1 MPPAPGGEPAPL
13 SRAANIGRYI
23 VLSLVGKGGM
33 GEVYAAYDPEL
44 DRKVAIKLLRVR
56 GSQAEADEGRSR
68 LLREAQAIAKLS
80 HPNVVV
86 VYDVGAFED
95 QVFMAMEFIDGHT
108 LSYWMHAAARRWTEV
123 LKVFAEAGRGLVA
136 AHEKGMVHRD
146 FKPDNVMLSAD
157 GQVRVMDFGLARVM
171 IGRDGPAAPPA
182 AVPSTGKRFALPV
195 GIGPLADDD
204 GDLDKTRTIGRSQS
218 PAVPERVAPAPSE
231 PASYQLTQTG
241 AMLGTPAYMSPEQFA
256 GRHSD
261 ARSDQ
266 FSFCIAL
273 YEALY
278 GERPFGGSS
287 LPTLTAS
294 VLEGRVRRPTPGS
307 DVPGWVRDIV
317 LRGLSV
323 EPDARW
329 PSMRALLAELE
340 KNGEV
345 ARRRDFDAGARTK
358 LAGVWDP
365 PVRGLPVETGARAE
379 MREAFLATGKRYA
392 EAAFDTASRIL
403 DRYAQDWVA
412 MYTDACEAT
421 HVRGEQS
428 AEVLDLRMA
437 ALYEALDSLTAL
449 TRAFRAADAE
459 VVENAVE
466 AADSL
471 PSVARCA
478 DVKVLRAVIRPP
490 EEAAIRA
497 AIDRLRVQLSE
508 VRIAC
513 SVGRFSEGLTSIQH
527 LAEVARSLGYAPV
540 LAEVLLEMGRL
551 HNERRDAAAAAAS
564 FEEALWTAELARHDE
579 VAAEA
584 AVTLVYAVGDNQQ
597 RFEAAEIWAKHAE
610 MLLRRLGGHDRL
622 WGWLYNNR
630 GAMRARQGRMVEAL
644 EDQHRA
650 VAAKERA
657 GGPESADIAL
667 SMANIA
673 LNLEQMGKPTEAAE
687 YAERSLRLVE
697 AGLGPQHP
705 RTAILLSNYAEILN
719 NLGRHLEAREMA
731 QRALDALEGEVDEA
745 GLFIIFPLMALGA
758 ALLDDGR
765 PTEALPILERVV
777 AIREAI
783 APGAALDG
791 EAHFGLARAI
801 HGSGGDRGRARALAE
816 KARAEYQQVMQL
828 PATRRVLEQI
838 DAWLAADSP
847 EHASAP

>member
-1 MPPAPGGEPAPL
+1 MPPTPGGDPSPL

-56 GSQAEADEGRSR
+56 GSQAEAVEGRTR

-95 QVFMAMEFIDGHT
+95 QVFMAMEFVDGHT

-123 LKVFAEAGRGLVA
+123 LKVFAEAGRGLAA
-136 AHEKGMVHRD
+136 AHEKDMVHRD
-146 FKPDNVMLSAD
+146 FKPDNVMLGTD
-157 GQVRVMDFGLARVM
+157 GQVRVMDFGLARLM
-171 IGRDGPAAPPA
+171 IGRDGPAAPPP
-182 AVPSTGKRFALPV
+182 AVPTTAKRFAPPV
-195 GIGPLADDD
+195 GRGSFGDDD
-204 GDLDKTRTIGRSQS
+204 ADLDATRAIGRSEA
-218 PAVPERVAPAPSE
+218 PAVPEHVH
-231 PASYQLTQTG
+231 ASDSANYQLTETG

-287 LPTLTAS
+287 LPALTAS
-294 VLEGRVRRPTPGS
+294 VLEGRVRRPSPGS
-307 DVPGWVRDIV
+307 DVPAWVRDIV
-317 LRGLSV
+317 LRGLSID
-323 EPDARW
+323 PDARW
-329 PSMRALLAELE
+329 PTMRALLAELE

-365 PVRGLPVETGARAE
+365 PVRGVPVETGTRAE

-449 TRAFRAADAE
+449 TRAFRAANGE
-459 VVENAVE
+459 VVENAVD

-471 PSVARCA
+471 PSIARCG
-478 DVKVLRAVIRPP
+478 DVKVLRSVIRPP

-497 AIDRLRVQLSE
+497 AIDRLRAQLAE

-513 SVGRFSEGLTSIQH
+513 SVGKFSEGLASIQH

-551 HNERRDAAAAAAS
+551 HNERRDAAAAASS
-564 FEEALWTAELARHDE
+564 FEEALWTAELARHEE

-597 RFEAAEIWAKHAE
+597 RFEAGEIWAKHAE

-630 GAMRARQGRMVEAL
+630 GAMRAKQGRLTEAL
-644 EDQHRA
+644 DDQHRA

-667 SMANIA
+667 SLANIA
-673 LNLEQMGKPTEAAE
+673 LYLEQMGQPIEAAE

-719 NLGRHLEAREMA
+719 NLGRHPEARAMA
-731 QRALDALEGEVDEA
+731 HRALDALEGEVDDA
-745 GLFIIFPLMALGA
+745 GLFITFPLMSLA
-758 ALLDDGR
+758 AAHLDDGR

-783 APGAALDG
+783 SAGAALDG

-801 HGSGGDRGRARALAE
+801 DGSGGDRARARALAE
-816 KARAEYQQVMQL
+816 RARTEYRQAPLM
-828 PATRRVLEQI
+828 PATLRALEQI
-838 DAWLAADSP
+838 EAWLAA
-847 EHASAP
+847 E

>member
-1 MPPAPGGEPAPL
+1 MPAPGGEPAPL

-56 GSQAEADEGRSR
+56 GSQAEAVEGRSR

-123 LKVFAEAGRGLVA
+123 LRVFAEAGRGLAA
-136 AHEKGMVHRD
+136 AHEKDMVHRD
-146 FKPDNVMLSAD
+146 FKPDNVMLGAD
-157 GQVRVMDFGLARVM
+157 GQVRVMDFGLARLT
-171 IGRDGPAAPPA
+171 IGRDGLAPPPA
-182 AVPSTGKRFALPV
+182 PVPTTGKRFALP
-195 GIGPLADDD
+195 GTRGPLGDDD
-204 GDLDKTRTIGRSQS
+204 VDLDTTRAIGRSEA
-218 PAVPERVAPAPSE
+218 PPVPEGVHAVPSDSAR
-231 PASYQLTQTG
+231 YHLTETG
-241 AMLGTPAYMSPEQFA
+241 AMLGTPAYMSPEQFG

-278 GERPFGGSS
+278 GERPFGGGS

-294 VLEGRVRRPTPGS
+294 VLEGRIRRPTAGS

-365 PVRGLPVETGARAE
+365 PVRGLPVETEARAE
-379 MREAFLATGKRYA
+379 IREAFLATGKRYA
-392 EAAFDTASRIL
+392 EAAFDTASRTL

-437 ALYEALDSLTAL
+437 ALYEALDSLKAL
-449 TRAFRAADAE
+449 TRAFRAANAE
-459 VVENAVE
+459 VVENAAD

-471 PSVARCA
+471 PNIARCG

-497 AIDRLRVQLSE
+497 AIDRLRARLAE

-513 SVGRFSEGLTSIQH
+513 SVGRFSEGLATIEH
-527 LAEVARSLGYAPV
+527 LSEVARSLGYAPV
-540 LAEVLLEMGRL
+540 LAEVLLEEGRL

-597 RFEAAEIWAKHAE
+597 RFEAGEIWAKHAE
-610 MLLRRLGGHDRL
+610 MLLRRLGGHDRF

-630 GAMRARQGRMVEAL
+630 GAMRAKQGRLAEAL

-667 SMANIA
+667 SLANIA
-673 LNLEQMGKPTEAAE
+673 LYLEQMGQPIEAAQ
-687 YAERSLRLVE
+687 YAERSLRLAE

-705 RTAILLSNYAEILN
+705 RTAILISNYAEILN
-719 NLGRHLEAREMA
+719 NLGRHPEAREMA
-731 QRALDALEGEVDEA
+731 LRALGALEGEVDEA
-745 GLFIIFPLMALGA
+745 GLFITFPLMSLATA
-758 ALLDDGR
+758 HLDDGR
-765 PTEALPILERVV
+765 PAEALPILERVV
-777 AIREAI
+777 AIRETI

-801 HGSGGDRGRARALAE
+801 DGSGGDRARARALAE
-816 KARAEYQQVMQL
+816 KARAEFRQAPLMPTTL
-828 PATRRVLEQI
+828 RMLEQI
-838 DAWLAADSP
+838 DAWLAA
-847 EHASAP
+847 H